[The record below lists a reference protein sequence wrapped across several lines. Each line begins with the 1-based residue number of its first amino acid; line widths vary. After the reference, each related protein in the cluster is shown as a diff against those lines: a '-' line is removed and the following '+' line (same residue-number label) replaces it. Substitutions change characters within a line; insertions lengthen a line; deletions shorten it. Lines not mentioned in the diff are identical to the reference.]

1 MRILTSGIFLAAL
14 LAVAFPA
21 SAQEWVAYTSER
33 DAFEAQFPPGVQP
46 TVTET
51 IWESQSGFKLPSRIY
66 SAEGGRR
73 TYTVTVADYTRIQE
87 MGKARIKSCKSDD
100 EICVGSNLSGE
111 GFWKHDTRGAML
123 YAVSKLL
130 KRPDVRVT
138 DIAWNQIGRVSTIL
152 VSLANNKDE
161 SKTYALVT
169 MYEMMLYIVEST
181 APNGFPS
188 PVQFAGSFGIHMRGT
203 GKPPYYTTLYV
214 HEIHALREAPVPPF
228 AAPGQQGPT
237 LYKRD

>member
-1 MRILTSGIFLAAL
+1 
-14 LAVAFPA
+14 
-21 SAQEWVAYTSER
+21 
-33 DAFEAQFPPGVQP
+33 
-46 TVTET
+46 
-51 IWESQSGFKLPSRIY
+51 
-66 SAEGGRR
+66 
-73 TYTVTVADYTRIQE
+73 
-87 MGKARIKSCKSDD
+87 
-100 EICVGSNLSGE
+100 
-111 GFWKHDTRGAML
+111 ML

-152 VSLANNKDE
+152 VSLANNNDQ

-181 APNGFPS
+181 VPGDAPS
-188 PVQFAGSFGIHMRGT
+188 PVQFAGSFGLHMRGT

-228 AAPGQQGPT
+228 AAPGAQGPT
-237 LYKRD
+237 LFKRE